1 MLRWGIRKP
10 STRWTGNT
18 RKRMP
23 LVTADPWVL
32 SKASVEQ
39 DFLENCWGTRPLV
52 WSKRFTRWPLP
63 AIFYMCMGFILNQN
77 TTNGILAL
85 KRAQV
90 LSNTFGSAFQP
101 DTPFTPFKLQSFL
114 YSSVFWPICIQIFKA
129 LLCLGLYY
137 HLVFQ
142 SLCLPA
148 SLPSITLSDRT

>member
-1 MLRWGIRKP
+1 MLRRGIRKH
-10 STRWTGNT
+10 SIRWTANT

-32 SKASVEQ
+32 LKISVEQ
-39 DFLENCWGTRPLV
+39 DFLENSWGTWPLV
-52 WSKRFTRWPLP
+52 WSKRFTRWSLP

-85 KRAQV
+85 KRYLW
-90 LSNTFGSAFQP
+90 LSFFSTAFQP
-101 DTPFTPFKLQSFL
+101 DMPFTPFKLQSFL

-148 SLPSITLSDRT
+148 SLPSITLSDRI